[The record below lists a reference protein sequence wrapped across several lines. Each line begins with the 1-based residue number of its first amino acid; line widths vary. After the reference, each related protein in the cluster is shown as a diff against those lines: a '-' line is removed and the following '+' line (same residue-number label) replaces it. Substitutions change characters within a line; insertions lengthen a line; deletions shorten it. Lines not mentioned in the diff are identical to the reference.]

1 MKRSE
6 YKLENMLGM
15 NYYSSDADGIG
26 GKLRSVPED
35 FIVEEIPVNFTNT
48 GPYTLCKF
56 IKKSWE
62 HQHAMREITNRL
74 KISQKRIGWAGT
86 KDRNAVTTQY
96 ISLYDVSA
104 DAVKALSIKD
114 MEIIPVASH
123 QFPLSLGNLLG
134 NKFQITIRGCNPN
147 NLCENVASVTK
158 DIASGIPNYY
168 GIQRFGAMKP
178 VTHKMGYHILRG
190 EYKEAVDLYVGDAFP
205 YESDEIKKIRSDFR
219 ETGDAK
225 RALFELPVH
234 LSYER
239 IMLNS
244 LMSDRENYAAALQS
258 LPPKLL
264 SMFVSAYQSW
274 LFNLA
279 VSARC
284 EKELLLNEP
293 ETGDHLIFSNGRIDT
308 VTDKNLPTARQHIKR
323 NRCCIVAWMP
333 GKTMPVTPGFLENVM
348 LEQMKSDEITA
359 ESFASAAD
367 FVKINFDGNKRRISL
382 SEEVSADVSKDTV
395 ILKFELPPG
404 HYATTVAREYMKAEP
419 EQMV

>member
-1 MKRSE
+1 MKRSNYE
-6 YKLENMLGM
+6 LENLLGM
-15 NYYSSDADGIG
+15 NYYSSNADGIG

-35 FIVEEIPVNFTNT
+35 FIVEELPINFTNT
-48 GPYTLCKF
+48 GPYTVCKF

-96 ISLYDVSA
+96 ISLYDVPA
-104 DAVKALSIKD
+104 EKINELSIKD
-114 MEIIPVASH
+114 MEIIPVAAH
-123 QFPLSLGNLLG
+123 QFPLGLGNLMG
-134 NKFQITIRGCNPN
+134 NKFQLTLRGCKSE
-147 NLCENVASVTK
+147 NLFENVESVTK

-190 EYKEAVDLYVGDAFP
+190 EYKEAVDLYIGDAFP
-205 YESDEIKKIRSDFR
+205 YESDEIKKIRREFK

-225 RALFELPVH
+225 KALFELPVH

-244 LMSDRENYAAALQS
+244 LMSDHENYGAALQS

-274 LFNLA
+274 LFNLSI
-279 VSARC
+279 SARC
-284 EKELLLNEP
+284 EKDIPLNEP
-293 ETGDHLIFSNGRIDT
+293 EIGDHLIFSNGRIDT

-323 NRCCIVAWMP
+323 NRCFIVAWMP
-333 GKTMPVTPGFLENVM
+333 GKTMPVVPGFLENVM
-348 LEQMKSDEITA
+348 LNQMNSDEITA

-367 FVKINFDGNKRRISL
+367 FVKTGFDGNKRRISL
-382 SEEVSADVSKDTV
+382 SEEVSAEVEGDSVV
-395 ILKFELPPG
+395 LKFELPPG